1 MLSDSRSMAGWPLR
15 ATQYKYL
22 PGGIACLSFHARR
35 SSTIA
40 QNDSLTLFI

>member
-15 ATQYKYL
+15 ATQYKCL
-22 PGGIACLSFHARR
+22 PGIACLAFHARR